1 MLVEILLFID
11 LLVTVQAVW
20 DLRAKKKKQELL
32 SIYRLQFTRLCTE
45 ALLLDAHKPRKQ
57 PAAVPTWKWGAGGRV
72 TESSIWESSR
82 RVSHAWWPCRAVPA
96 LWTQQTSHNV
106 RHLRLPHTSTRTWS
120 MTLLPPHSAWW
131 SRGGWPGCLSLGKVA
146 WHNPGLAVK
155 VPLWG
160 ILHERCIFP

>member
-57 PAAVPTWKWGAGGRV
+57 PAAVPTWK
-72 TESSIWESSR
+72 
-82 RVSHAWWPCRAVPA
+82 
-96 LWTQQTSHNV
+96 
-106 RHLRLPHTSTRTWS
+106 
-120 MTLLPPHSAWW
+120 
-131 SRGGWPGCLSLGKVA
+131 
-146 WHNPGLAVK
+146 
-155 VPLWG
+155 
-160 ILHERCIFP
+160 